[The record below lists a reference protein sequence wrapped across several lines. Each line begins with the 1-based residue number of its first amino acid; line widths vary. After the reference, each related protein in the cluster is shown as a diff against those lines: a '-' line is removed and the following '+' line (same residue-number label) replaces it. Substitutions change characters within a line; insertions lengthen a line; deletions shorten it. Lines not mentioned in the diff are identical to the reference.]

1 MENGERLFMNWLA
14 ATILVLF
21 TAPLFGQTAVPVI
34 AVIDVQKVVSNSE
47 VGKKALAD
55 IKVIKDKKQQEINTK
70 QAAIQSL
77 QDKLEKEKDVLSP
90 EAQEKRREEVQK
102 LVTDLRR
109 FQEDSQNE
117 IQGRLEAALKNME
130 QRVLPIIQKM
140 GNEKGYSII
149 VSRDQLIYYNA
160 KNDVTDEVIRLF
172 NEQSGS
178 AQTQPKKP

>member
-1 MENGERLFMNWLA
+1 MENGERVCMNWLA
-14 ATILVLF
+14 ATLLVLF
-21 TAPLFGQTAVPVI
+21 TAPLFAQTVPVI

-77 QDKLEKEKDVLSP
+77 QDKLDKEKDVLSP
-90 EAQEKRREEVQK
+90 DAQEKRREEIQK
-102 LVTDLRR
+102 AVTELRR

-117 IQGRLEAALKNME
+117 IQGRLEAALKSME

-172 NEQSGS
+172 NEQAGS
-178 AQTQPKKP
+178 ALQTQPKKP